1 MLKCEFVGHIGS
13 DAEIKDFNGK
23 RFIAFNVATSE
34 RFKDTQGNTVS
45 RTTWVSC
52 LKPGDGAVVNYL
64 KKGTQVFCRGNLTA
78 KPYTGKNGVEAG
90 LNCTVTELELLGS
103 RQDAQNQ
110 QQTQPGAQ
118 QYGGQTYAGQG
129 YGQAYGGDPFPGTNN
144 DNLPY

>member
-1 MLKCEFVGHIGS
+1 MLKAEFVGHIGS

-23 RFIAFNVATSE
+23 RYIAFNVATSE
-34 RFKDTQGNTVS
+34 RFKDTQGNPVS

-78 KPYTGKNGVEAG
+78 KAYTGRNGIEVG

-103 RQDAQNQ
+103 KQEQQNQ
-110 QQTQPGAQ
+110 QQTQPGQ
-118 QYGGQTYAGQG
+118 QYGAQP
-129 YGQAYGGDPFPGTNN
+129 YGGAAYGSGYQADPFANPNN
-144 DNLPY
+144 DNVPY

>member
-1 MLKCEFVGHIGS
+1 MLKVEFVGHIGS

-34 RFKDTQGNTVS
+34 RYKDAQGNTVS

-52 LKPGDGAVVNYL
+52 LKPGDGAVVQYL

-78 KPYTGKNGVEAG
+78 KPYTGRNGVEAG

-103 RQDAQNQ
+103 KQDAQNQ
-110 QQTQPGAQ
+110 QQTQPGAA
-118 QYGGQTYAGQG
+118 YGVGSG
-129 YGQAYGGDPFPGTNN
+129 YGTAPGGYDPFAGNPNN
-144 DNLPY
+144 DPFR